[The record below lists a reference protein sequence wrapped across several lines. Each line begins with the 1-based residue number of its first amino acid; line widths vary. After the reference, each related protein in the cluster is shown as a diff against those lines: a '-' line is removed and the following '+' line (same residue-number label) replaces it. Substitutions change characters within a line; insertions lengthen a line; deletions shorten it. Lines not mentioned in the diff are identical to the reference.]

1 MSALG
6 ARWASIFRIAAVIVL
21 VALLGVAANR
31 RQEEPRALDAFDARE
46 LAASRGRDF
55 TTDAFT
61 EARETPRGE
70 VVVTRALDANDDDDE
85 DDDGDAA
92 AHVRVGEDDAKAD
105 EKTIPDAA
113 EDEDEDEDE
122 EEEKEEEKKEE
133 KEEEKKEEKDD
144 EDSDDGDG
152 KGPADV
158 GQNAT
163 NASRFVGQNTTNS
176 SDADVKTDKH
186 AEKDNVT
193 RSGAPLST
201 AVTTAT
207 SSHPCAMHVF
217 RHISKNGGTT
227 IRFLFDRQTVLGEW
241 EYPIPY
247 GADES
252 QWTGLKTA
260 WSEAVRSYVNGTRKV
275 PPRTLVEVRGH
286 HPNRW
291 SALHFEK
298 EIMDDVAELMKE
310 FGSVCNVTTS
320 FLARKPVDQYASF
333 YDYYI
338 RVHQTTEGEKEASG
352 ESTENN
358 WGRSI
363 EDWATRVPDIQTR
376 ELLYEDKC
384 VTQLRA
390 PPLGGV
396 YDDDCLIVS
405 DERWARAEAM
415 LKKFDIVGTTDRF
428 DEFLLVLGDITGID
442 DLRYVFS
449 NTGKSV
455 DKVDKEA
462 LAETIKNVTTHD
474 EKLYEFANDALD
486 AIIAKRFG
494 SVERFRS
501 DVLAPFVNASVVVG
515 AKKFIGGKADFT
527 AKYKWVKA
535 EAAKSKNVE
544 PVQLPMWVLP
554 NGGGQATAYMVHE
567 PVVMVDRES
576 AKDIPCIKGCTFD

>member
-1 MSALG
+1 
-6 ARWASIFRIAAVIVL
+6 
-21 VALLGVAANR
+21 
-31 RQEEPRALDAFDARE
+31 
-46 LAASRGRDF
+46 
-55 TTDAFT
+55 
-61 EARETPRGE
+61 
-70 VVVTRALDANDDDDE
+70 
-85 DDDGDAA
+85 
-92 AHVRVGEDDAKAD
+92 
-105 EKTIPDAA
+105 
-113 EDEDEDEDE
+113 
-122 EEEKEEEKKEE
+122 
-133 KEEEKKEEKDD
+133 
-144 EDSDDGDG
+144 
-152 KGPADV
+152 
-158 GQNAT
+158 
-163 NASRFVGQNTTNS
+163 
-176 SDADVKTDKH
+176 
-186 AEKDNVT
+186 
-193 RSGAPLST
+193 LST

-338 RVHQTTEGEKEASG
+338 RGHQTTEGEKEASG

-415 LKKFDIVGTTDRF
+415 LKKFDVVGTTDRF
-428 DEFLLVLGDITGID
+428 DEFLLVLGDVAGID

-501 DVLAPFVNASVVVG
+501 DVLAPFVNATVVVG